1 MHRYLIEV
9 KSSIAY
15 IFLVIMQN
23 AILSQKMLNF
33 DVIVFIKS
41 VFNKDEN
48 NCHNNIFWEKGSYK
62 SYKYAILW

>member
-1 MHRYLIEV
+1 MLRYLIEI

-15 IFLVIMQN
+15 IFLIIMQN

-33 DVIVFIKS
+33 NVIVFIKS

-48 NCHNNIFWEKGSYK
+48 NCYNNIFCEKCSYK
-62 SYKYAILW
+62 SYKYAVL